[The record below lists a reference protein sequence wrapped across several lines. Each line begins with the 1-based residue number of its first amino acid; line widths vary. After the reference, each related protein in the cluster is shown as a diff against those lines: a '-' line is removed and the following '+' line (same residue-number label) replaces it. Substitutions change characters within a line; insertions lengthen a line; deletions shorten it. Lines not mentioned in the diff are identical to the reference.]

1 MSMSGRF
8 HGLTLCAVAAL
19 LALASVQA
27 GAQQR
32 SAAANAQQGSNAP
45 PNALQGFSQNRN
57 QPVSI
62 ESTTL
67 EVRDKDKMA
76 TFLGNVKLVQ
86 GDTTMLCKTLVVY
99 YEQGAGGAAGPS
111 TTQAGPGGNQQI
123 KRIEAKGNVKVTQK
137 DQVATGD
144 SGVYDTAANKVTLIG
159 NVTITQG
166 PQVVTGDR
174 LSVDLETGYSR
185 VECGKSGDCRVRA
198 LIVPGSKDNPLGT
211 PGQPGQPNQGG
222 QAGQPGPANQPG
234 NRPAGRGTTGA
245 ASPLRPQGL
254 Y

>member
-1 MSMSGRF
+1 MR
-8 HGLTLCAVAAL
+8 HWGLTICAAAAW
-19 LALASVQA
+19 LALAVTA
-27 GAQQR
+27 ADAQSR
-32 SAAANAQQGSNAP
+32 TAAANPQQPGGP

-57 QPVSI
+57 QPVAI

-86 GDTTMLCKTLVVY
+86 GDTTLYCKTLVVY
-99 YEQGAGGAAGPS
+99 YEQGAGGAGPS
-111 TTQAGPGGNQQI
+111 TQSAAPGGNQQI

-144 SGVYDTAANKVTLIG
+144 NGVYDTAANKVTLTG
-159 NVTITQG
+159 NVAITQG
-166 PQVVTGDR
+166 PNVVQGD
-174 LSVDLETGYSR
+174 LLWVDLETGYSR
-185 VECGKSGDCRVRA
+185 VECKAPPCTVRA
-198 LIVPGSKDNPLGT
+198 LIVPGANKDQPGGLSVGK
-211 PGQPGQPNQGG
+211 PGQSG
-222 QAGQPGPANQPG
+222 QAGQATSPTA
-234 NRPAGRGTTGA
+234 PAGQAPKPRGANG